1 MGKYVLY
8 TTVVEP
14 ARSAKPF
21 RRENNLYQ
29 TGVLLFKSHLL
40 RHFLFFFG
48 GTFCVA
54 TVWGC
59 VYRVFR
65 NLRKNARVRRK
76 TKKEKS
82 FILSIFSATAMARD
96 AILTLKC
103 AGHCPLAIGIFSF
116 WIRRLNPEKIEK
128 EQKISRTI
136 YQKTNRI
143 RRSFIDQ
150 YHT

>member
-1 MGKYVLY
+1 MSSIQRWSNRPDQLN
-8 TTVVEP
+8 
-14 ARSAKPF
+14 RSDVRIIYIRPVCF
-21 RRENNLYQ
+21 RSK
-29 TGVLLFKSHLL
+29 VISSAIFD
-40 RHFLFFFG
+40 FFFG

-143 RRSFIDQ
+143 RRSLIDQ
-150 YHT
+150 TIHCNP